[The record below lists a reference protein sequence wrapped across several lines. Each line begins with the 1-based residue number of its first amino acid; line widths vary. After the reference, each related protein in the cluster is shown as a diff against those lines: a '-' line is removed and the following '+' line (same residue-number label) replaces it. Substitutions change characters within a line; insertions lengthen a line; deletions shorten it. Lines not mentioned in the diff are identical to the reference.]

1 MKGAEMA
8 ESGLA
13 KKLRV
18 LPGNR
23 LLVLNAPEGYV
34 SQLSP
39 LPEGATVAA
48 SAAGTFD
55 VVQAFAHDH
64 AELRRIVPEAAGAIA
79 PSGILWISWPKKT
92 ARLASDL
99 DRDSL
104 WAALNA
110 AGWVG
115 VASIAVNETWSALRF
130 KRDGASKA

>member
-1 MKGAEMA
+1 MA
-8 ESGLA
+8 ESALA

-23 LLVLNAPEGYV
+23 LLVLNVPDGYE
-34 SQLSP
+34 SELAP
-39 LPEGATVAA
+39 LPDGASVTTAA
-48 SAAGTFD
+48 EGTFD
-55 VVQAFAHDH
+55 VVQAFARDST
-64 AELRRIVPEAAGAIA
+64 ELRRIVPVATSALA
-79 PSGILWISWPKKT
+79 PGGILWIAWPKKT
-92 ARLASDL
+92 AKLASDL

-130 KRDGASKA
+130 KHDGAAGQ